1 MKAPVLSAV
10 VGLSLIAGWET
21 DVCLLLVFATQQMF
35 LHWLK
40 TASVIQLFDKAN
52 WILVLS
58 WSAWV
63 IICVTLM
70 FSRGSWI
77 ICQCKNCTVRIS
89 TSAYFRNKVIAK
101 MTCFTVSKVFSV
113 FFSVQCVW
121 LLDLITG
128 PIQKHHPSVS
138 FGHFSRSCSAALKR
152 NSSLF
157 LSHNLSYNS
166 CL

>member
-35 LHWLK
+35 LNSLK

-63 IICVTLM
+63 TICVTLM
-70 FSRGSWI
+70 FSGGSWI
-77 ICQCKNCTVRIS
+77 ICQCKSCTIS
-89 TSAYFRNKVIAK
+89 TSEYFRNKVIAK

-113 FFSVQCVW
+113 FFLVYSMW

-138 FGHFSRSCSAALKR
+138 FGHFSRSCSVALKR